1 MRMEP
6 NRTTT
11 SENIY
16 KKEKKN
22 NNTINISKSERW
34 ESGAEWTYQN
44 GEKILMEDEYTDE
57 DDGGHMFF
65 FNKNIDED
73 IFVLKDGV

>member
-16 KKEKKN
+16 KKQKN
-22 NNTINISKSERW
+22 NNAINISKSKRR
-34 ESGAEWTYQN
+34 ESGVEWTYQN
-44 GEKILMEDEYTDE
+44 GEKILMEDEYDDE
-57 DDGGHMFF
+57 ADGGQMFF
-65 FNKNIDED
+65 FNENIDED